1 MTLSS
6 KMPVDEKLKRFFP
19 FFLIII
25 IFVSRAPLIT
35 SNYFVAD
42 GDEAIIGLMAKE
54 IVDKG
59 DFKIY
64 FWGQQYGL
72 AVVETSTGALAFK
85 VFGMNVYSLKLAMLA
100 LWTMGVLLLFAGVK
114 NLSGWNVAAIFA
126 LLLIA
131 FPAWGL
137 WSMKARGGYIT
148 AFVFSAFTG
157 WLISIIYKKQDR
169 KTMALWILMGFSLV
183 LIWFAQKLWL
193 FSLIPFVVALC
204 IKRPNLLGFLGLI
217 ISAFATSGLI
227 HYLARNETSNF
238 WGYNFEAKLYILYNI
253 PTALKQLHV
262 HFGGGY
268 FLSGI
273 LRAGQINEAIG
284 WAWSAVFALLLVFQV
299 IRIITRKF
307 LPLSHLFFLSACFS
321 TVALFNN
328 HSTYLDYRYLLPVDV
343 PLVLCFIYECYDLAL
358 RMGEAKIF
366 SVGMLVFAGFNYC
379 GLFQLRN
386 VHTESINEPPAL
398 PYSKAMSQ
406 TISFLK
412 SRGIYYVFSPNPSL
426 FWQTMFYSQKQ
437 IMARYFPN
445 GDRNPQYTKLVT
457 DAFKAGKPVA
467 LIDQFN
473 ATTLDPKTSKY
484 KIDPARVYNFGNQLR
499 VYLYPDRS
507 ILEKMQFDLK

>member
-157 WLISIIYKKQDR
+157 WLI
-169 KTMALWILMGFSLV
+169 
-183 LIWFAQKLWL
+183 
-193 FSLIPFVVALC
+193 
-204 IKRPNLLGFLGLI
+204 
-217 ISAFATSGLI
+217 
-227 HYLARNETSNF
+227 
-238 WGYNFEAKLYILYNI
+238 
-253 PTALKQLHV
+253 
-262 HFGGGY
+262 
-268 FLSGI
+268 
-273 LRAGQINEAIG
+273 
-284 WAWSAVFALLLVFQV
+284 
-299 IRIITRKF
+299 
-307 LPLSHLFFLSACFS
+307 
-321 TVALFNN
+321 
-328 HSTYLDYRYLLPVDV
+328 
-343 PLVLCFIYECYDLAL
+343 
-358 RMGEAKIF
+358 
-366 SVGMLVFAGFNYC
+366 
-379 GLFQLRN
+379 
-386 VHTESINEPPAL
+386 
-398 PYSKAMSQ
+398 
-406 TISFLK
+406 
-412 SRGIYYVFSPNPSL
+412 
-426 FWQTMFYSQKQ
+426 
-437 IMARYFPN
+437 
-445 GDRNPQYTKLVT
+445 
-457 DAFKAGKPVA
+457 
-467 LIDQFN
+467 
-473 ATTLDPKTSKY
+473 
-484 KIDPARVYNFGNQLR
+484 
-499 VYLYPDRS
+499 
-507 ILEKMQFDLK
+507 